1 MTTPTPLPDPAI
13 LVFTTETGSVYRVDF
28 TARTIERLSGA
39 GQSTARVGEGTRR
52 YESIALAVG
61 SPCVISWGEHTA
73 IKAVEGAAPVT
84 VTSPVRSIEP

>member
-1 MTTPTPLPDPAI
+1 MLPTDPAI
-13 LVFTTETGSVYRVDF
+13 ATFTTETGSIYRVDYA
-28 TARTIERLSGA
+28 ARTVERLSGTGEA
-39 GQSTARVGEGTRR
+39 TARVGQGARR

-84 VTSPVRSIEP
+84 VTSRIRSIES

>member
-39 GQSTARVGEGTRR
+39 GQSTARVGEGARR
-52 YESIALAVG
+52 FENLLVLEVG
-61 SPCVISWGEHTA
+61 SPCVINWGVHATV
-73 IKAVEGAAPVT
+73 KAATGNMPT
-84 VTSPVRSIEP
+84 TITSRVRRIS